1 MGCNVQQDN
10 YIKNCCT
17 LYLKVVKTVDPKSS
31 HHKER
36 KILYLYEI
44 MTLNYC
50 GNYFMICKS
59 NYYAVHL
66 KLTQYCMS
74 IICQ

>member
-31 HHKER
+31 Q
-36 KILYLYEI
+36 
-44 MTLNYC
+44 
-50 GNYFMICKS
+50 
-59 NYYAVHL
+59 
-66 KLTQYCMS
+66 TQGKKRTVAFVS
-74 IICQ
+74 I